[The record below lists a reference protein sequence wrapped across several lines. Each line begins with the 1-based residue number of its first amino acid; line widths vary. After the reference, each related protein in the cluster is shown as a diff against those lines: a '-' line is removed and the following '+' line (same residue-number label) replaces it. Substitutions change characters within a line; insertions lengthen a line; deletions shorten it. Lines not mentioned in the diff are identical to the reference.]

1 MATAEKRTAK
11 LVVTDDEIP
20 SAYFLFPTNEK
31 GDLFTSRELGYEQLD
46 ILLVTG
52 VIDAQE
58 KASLRAEIDTSAL
71 LSDPYDGVESEG
83 IVDL

>member
-1 MATAEKRTAK
+1 MATVEKRTAK
-11 LVVTDDEIP
+11 LVVTKDEIP

-58 KASLRAEIDTSAL
+58 RASLRAEIDMSAL
-71 LSDPYDGVESEG
+71 LSDPSDGVESEG

>member
-11 LVVTDDEIP
+11 LVVIKDEIP

-46 ILLVTG
+46 ILFVSE
-52 VIDAQE
+52 VISSE
-58 KASLRAEIDTSAL
+58 ERASLRAEIDTSAL
-71 LSDPYDGVESEG
+71 LSDPSDGVESEG